1 MGLELD
7 PDLLAKMCRNRPVN
21 LSFAVCRA
29 MHAGSDDNIIVVGG
43 GISGLCA
50 AVVLQQNGY
59 RYTAIESAEAIAGM
73 WPDNRYLAAGLTPGA
88 ICTRSDSPHS
98 TGSDTSPPAKR
109 CRGTYEEMQGYLED
123 VASDSTS
130 PTSTLSATSDHWGR

>member
-21 LSFAVCRA
+21 LSFAVYRA
-29 MHAGSDDNIIVVGG
+29 MHAGWDDNIIVVGG

-50 AVVLQQNGY
+50 AVALQQNGY
-59 RYTAIESAEAIAGM
+59 RYAAIESAEAIAGM

-88 ICTRSDSPHS
+88 ICTHLIRPIRLEVILRLPRRDAGVP
-98 TGSDTSPPAKR
+98 TKK
-109 CRGTYEEMQGYLED
+109 CRGT
-123 VASDSTS
+123 
-130 PTSTLSATSDHWGR
+130 